1 MYIFFISGKMMIEIA
16 FACIKALLTAISHN
30 AYALMLNAYLL
41 EELQD

>member
-1 MYIFFISGKMMIEIA
+1 MIEIA
-16 FACIKALLTAISHN
+16 FACINALLTAIAYN